1 MEKIIIEV
9 PEEKMDR
16 LKKVLD
22 ERELNFTQ
30 EKEKIDVLHCKEL
43 LTKISTWSESDLAEI
58 ENSKFKLGTIF
69 KEEW

>member
-22 ERELNFTQ
+22 ENLNSISHR
-30 EKEKIDVLHCKEL
+30 KRRKLMCSI
-43 LTKISTWSESDLAEI
+43 TK
-58 ENSKFKLGTIF
+58 NY
-69 KEEW
+69 

>member
-22 ERELNFTQ
+22 ELELNFTQ
-30 EKEKIDVLHCKEL
+30 EKEKIDVLHYKEL

>member
-9 PEEKMDR
+9 PEEKMDH

-22 ERELNFTQ
+22 ELELNFTQ
-30 EKEKIDVLHCKEL
+30 EKEKIDVLHYKEL

>member
-1 MEKIIIEV
+1 MGKIVIEA

-22 ERELNFTQ
+22 ELELNFTQ
-30 EKEKIDVLHCKEL
+30 EKEKIDVLHYKEL

>member
-22 ERELNFTQ
+22 EFELNFTQ
-30 EKEKIDVLHCKEL
+30 EKEEIDVLHYKKL
-43 LTKISTWSESDLAEI
+43 LTKLSTWNEIDLAEI